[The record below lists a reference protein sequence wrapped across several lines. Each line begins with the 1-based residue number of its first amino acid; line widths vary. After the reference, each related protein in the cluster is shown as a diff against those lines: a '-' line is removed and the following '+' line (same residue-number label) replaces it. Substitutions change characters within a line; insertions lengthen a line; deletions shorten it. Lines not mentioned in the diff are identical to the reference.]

1 MNYKSF
7 IKVPLV
13 LIENMF
19 FACFPS
25 LRPVIERY
33 IFNPLD
39 FKNNHID
46 YARKKFHEF
55 QERVGSALDIKGKTL
70 LELGPGGSLGFG
82 LLALQSGAKKYY
94 AIDDGIHT
102 FVGKRQLLQYSQL
115 CGDMKNIQHYFIP
128 QKDGVSYN
136 PHFIQYL
143 SINQEST
150 YPLPDNSI
158 DVIYSCAVLEH
169 VHDLTLCFSEMTRV
183 LKPGG
188 ILYHEVDLRDHIFS
202 QKSLWFLTLSDH
214 WFHLLFSHTG
224 GFVNRKRKS
233 HYRQLAEQHH
243 LSILSFEPTIQ
254 YTPNTLPIKLQQRYT
269 QEDLQTLAFYSILR
283 KGNA

>member
-25 LRPVIERY
+25 LRPMIERY

-39 FKNNHID
+39 FKNNHIN
-46 YARKKFHEF
+46 YAQKKFHEF
-55 QERVGSALDIKGKTL
+55 QERVDLTLDIKGKTL

-82 LLALQSGAKKYY
+82 LLTLQFGAKKYY

-183 LKPGG
+183 LKPNG
-188 ILYHEVDLRDHIFS
+188 IMYHEIDLRDHIFS
-202 QKSLWFLTLSDH
+202 QCSLWFLAINDF
-214 WFHLLFSHTG
+214 WFRLLFSHTG
-224 GFVNRKRKS
+224 GFVNRKRKN
-233 HYRQLAEQHH
+233 HYQQLAKKYGFTE
-243 LSILSFEPTIQ
+243 LSTETTIA
-254 YTPNTLPIKLQQRYT
+254 YKADTIPKRLQLLYPR
-269 QEDLQTLAFYSILR
+269 EDIRTLAFYTILR
-283 KGNA
+283 KKHE